1 MTGQNAMAE
10 VTAYVDPGVLAN
22 AAAAHI
28 VMLAREAVEARGR
41 FALALSGG
49 STPAATYR
57 RLAADD
63 LAGQVDWA
71 RVHVFW
77 GDERCVPPD
86 HPDSNARMARETLLG
101 RVPIPVENVHRIPAE
116 LEPAR
121 AAEACERALRD
132 FFGETPRFDL
142 VLLGL
147 GDDGHT
153 ASLFPG
159 AAAIH
164 ERERWALAVYVEK
177 LGAWRVTLTPPVL
190 NAARQVTFLVAGAGK
205 AARLREVLI
214 GPYQPDTLPAQ
225 IVRPADGRVLWLV
238 DRAAA
243 AELPEENFSQIP

>member
-1 MTGQNAMAE
+1 MAE
-10 VTAYVDPGVLAN
+10 VTVYANPGALAD

-28 VMLAREAVEARGR
+28 VRLAREAVEARGR
-41 FALALSGG
+41 FVLALSGG
-49 STPAATYR
+49 ATPGATYV
-57 RLAADD
+57 RLAQDD

-86 HPDSNARMARETLLG
+86 HPDSNARMARETLLD
-101 RVPIPVENVHRIPAE
+101 RVPIPPENVHRIPAE
-116 LEPAR
+116 QEPVR
-121 AAEACERALRD
+121 AAEAYERALRD
-132 FFGETPRFDL
+132 FFGEAPRFDL

-164 ERERWALAVYVEK
+164 ERERWTLAVYVEK
-177 LGAWRVTLTPPVL
+177 VGAWRVTLTPPVL
-190 NAARQVTFLVAGAGK
+190 NAARQATFLVVGAGK
-205 AARLREVLI
+205 AVCLREVLA

-225 IVRPADGRVLWLV
+225 IVWPADGRVLWLV

-243 AELPEENFSQIP
+243 AELPGALFPQMP